1 MLRKANGVEVL
12 VYADY
17 FRDEEFESSLIP
29 GLIVGGA
36 GPGILTCPGC
46 SLQRDGILHGDEA
59 TCEGCGL
66 KMRRYGNILELHPET
81 YLIQCSENF

>member
-17 FRDEEFESSLIP
+17 YRDEEFESSLIP

-46 SLQRDGILHGDEA
+46 SLQQDGLPHGGEVA
-59 TCEGCGL
+59 CGKCGL
-66 KMRRYGNILELHPET
+66 KMRRYGNVLELYPEQT
-81 YLIQCSENF
+81 IEPQPLPF